1 MTRAPRPG
9 QCLRRVISVLCL
21 LLLSSNAAAIEEI
34 RLDWGDIEADG
45 WRMKG
50 VSLILALPVNTASTL
65 NITIAQLD
73 IGAYRLQQ
81 LHLQCVDFDL
91 LPQRVDCRNGRLS
104 LSSDD
109 LVLDAVPARFSYHL
123 ATRELNVTLSD
134 VSLAGGKLTL
144 LLEQRNPGWQLAATL
159 SGTRLA
165 DIATLAKKAGLKL
178 PALEHQ
184 GYLDG
189 QFEVRGDTTGLKNID
204 WQLHTR
210 AAGYSNAEGSQAAEA
225 LQLSSTGKAYT
236 EGQDWQVQATLSA
249 RQGML
254 YADPLYLEF
263 SAEQPLELS
272 TQLRWKADTREL
284 QVQSLAFDQPGVVS
298 GSLAAQLMTAAQQP
312 LQQLTLDIREAFF
325 PGFYSNWLQPWLVGS
340 ALEKIDSEGRLRGR
354 VSLREGKP
362 ESVLLTLDGVSL
374 REQAGLFELRGL
386 DGELRWN
393 NNDTVQDS
401 TLSWQGASL
410 YRLQFGATQL
420 ALQSDSHGLQLTRPL
435 VVPLLDGKLHVEQ
448 FELGVDDAGA
458 MRWLLDGFL
467 TPVSMQSFS
476 TALGWPV
483 LSGTLSGMVPKMRY
497 ENGELTLGG
506 TLLVQAFDGDIT
518 LRNLRIEQPL
528 GRVPRLWTDIR
539 LEHLDLKTL
548 TRTFSF
554 GRIEG
559 RLQGRVDKL
568 YMEAW
573 QLVAFDALF
582 ETPPD
587 DDSRHRIS
595 QKAVDNI
602 SDLGGA
608 GLGGAL
614 SRSFL
619 GFLEDFPYRR
629 LGIRCRLENG
639 VCHMGGVT
647 AAERGYYLVQG
658 RWLPPRLDVIG
669 YADAVD
675 WQSLVERL
683 VSITSGEVPR
693 VE

>member
-1 MTRAPRPG
+1 MIRAPFPG
-9 QCLRRVISVLCL
+9 RCLRRAIGVLFL
-21 LLLSSNAAAIEEI
+21 LLLSCNAAAIEEI

-45 WRMKG
+45 WRAQG
-50 VSLILALPVNTASTL
+50 VSLVLTLPTDTASSL
-65 NITIAQLD
+65 NITLAQLE
-73 IGAYRLQQ
+73 IGAYRVQQ
-81 LHLQCVDFDL
+81 LRLQCADFDL
-91 LPQRVDCRNGRLS
+91 QPQAVECRNGQLS
-104 LSSDD
+104 LRSDD
-109 LVLDAVPARFSYHL
+109 LALDAVPAHFSYRL
-123 ATRELNVTLSD
+123 DTRELNVTLSD

-144 LLEQRNPGWQLAATL
+144 LLQQQNAGWRLAVTL
-159 SGTRLA
+159 DGTRLA
-165 DIATLAKKAGLKL
+165 DIAALVQKTGLKL

-184 GYLDG
+184 GYLEG
-189 QFEVRGDTTGLKNID
+189 QFEVRGDSTGLNSID

-225 LQLSSTGKAYT
+225 LQLVSTGKARP
-236 EGQDWQVQATLSA
+236 EGPDWQVQATLAA

-263 SAEQPLELS
+263 SAAQPLELS
-272 TQLRWKADTREL
+272 TKLRWKADTGEL
-284 QVQSLAFDQPGVVS
+284 QVHSLAFDQPGVVS
-298 GSLAAQLMTAAQQP
+298 GSLAARLMTAAQQP
-312 LQQLTLDIREAFF
+312 LQQLTLEIREASF

-340 ALEKIDSEGRLRGR
+340 ALEKLDSEGYLRGR
-354 VSLREGKP
+354 VVLRDGKP
-362 ESVLLTLDGVSL
+362 ETVSLTLDGVSL

-386 DGELRWN
+386 DGELHWN
-393 NNDTVQDS
+393 NSDAVQDS
-401 TLSWQGASL
+401 TLAWQGASL

-420 ALQSDSHGLQLTRPL
+420 VLQSDRRGLQLARPL

-467 TPVSMQSFS
+467 TPVSMQAFS
-476 TALGWPV
+476 TALGWPE

-497 ENGELTLGG
+497 EKGELTLGG

-518 LRNLRIEQPL
+518 LRNLRIQQPL

-539 LEHLDLKTL
+539 LDHLDLKTL

-559 RLQGRVDKL
+559 RLQGRVDGL

-602 SDLGGA
+602 SNLGGA
-608 GLGGAL
+608 GIGGAL

-619 GFLEDFPYRR
+619 RFLEDFPYRR

-639 VCHMGGVT
+639 VCHMGGV
-647 AAERGYYLVQG
+647 APAEQGYYLVQG
-658 RWLPPRLDVIG
+658 RVLPPRLDVVG

-675 WQSLVERL
+675 WQSLVDRL
-683 VSITSGEVPR
+683 VAITSGETPR